1 MADVISEI
9 RFSGDMSALMFGLS
23 AVVMADRA
31 VANNC

>member
-9 RFSGDMSALMFGLS
+9 RFSGDMSAFMFGLR
-23 AVVMADRA
+23 AVVMADKA